1 MLTSHELLGF
11 MSPSLALDILTYAY
25 ETDKPL
31 YRATLGAVAEARKLR
46 PVFLERQP
54 RPQRHAAML
63 ATLARPALDMVAANL
78 IRTWLL
84 KKHKQMLTD
93 FLDALGIAHQE
104 GVVEDLPP
112 TMDDAKVRAAV
123 DALLAK
129 HPPEAVAVYLNAFN
143 EMNEVEWPSL
153 KTMLE
158 SDPRLQLGG
167 GN

>member
-1 MLTSHELLGF
+1 
-11 MSPSLALDILTYAY
+11 
-25 ETDKPL
+25 
-31 YRATLGAVAEARKLR
+31 
-46 PVFLERQP
+46 
-54 RPQRHAAML
+54 ML